1 MKISFIPIKI
11 YNFTPLLDIFTSQ
24 NDRQTKTA
32 DFKLGPKSTE
42 HFLHRTTRKVRKR
55 TSISK
60 PAHYQFLEFLV
71 GTYLRKKYTSIIFY
85 QSTTFILKIKK
96 KKNKHLLRSLV

>member
-1 MKISFIPIKI
+1 MNISFIQIKI

-42 HFLHRTTRKVRKR
+42 HFLLRTTRKVRKR

-71 GTYLRKKYTSIIFY
+71 CTYLRKKTYKYYILSINKFH
-85 QSTTFILKIKK
+85 IKK
-96 KKNKHLLRSLV
+96 KEKK